1 MPGGAPGVARG
12 LEGTSV
18 KISSEL
24 IWAFVNF
31 LVFVAIL
38 SRFFWRPVMDLLD
51 RRREEIEA
59 NLAAAERAREEA
71 TRAEAEYRQRLAAAQ
86 REAQSILDRAAQLAE
101 EERQQRLE
109 AARREAEQLLERA
122 RATIEREKE
131 QAIAALRRE
140 VADLTVMATERVI
153 RRALNEE
160 DRRRLVAEAVEE
172 VANLR

>member
-1 MPGGAPGVARG
+1 MH
-12 LEGTSV
+12 
-18 KISSEL
+18 ISPEL
-24 IWAFVNF
+24 IWAFINF
-31 LVFVAIL
+31 VVFVVVL
-38 SRFFWRPVMDLLD
+38 SRFFWRPFLELLD

-71 TRAEAEYRQRLAAAQ
+71 ARAEAEYRRRLAEAQ
-86 REAQSILDRAAQLAE
+86 REAQSILDKAAQLAE
-101 EERQQRLE
+101 AERQERLE

-131 QAIAALRRE
+131 EAIAALRRE

-153 RRALNEE
+153 RRALDGEAQ
-160 DRRRLVAEAVEE
+160 RRLVAEAVEE

>member
-1 MPGGAPGVARG
+1 VHVSP
-12 LEGTSV
+12 
-18 KISSEL
+18 EL
-24 IWAFVNF
+24 VWSFINF
-31 LVFVAIL
+31 FFFVAVL
-38 SRFFWRPVMDLLD
+38 GKFFWRPVMELLD

-71 TRAEAEYRQRLAAAQ
+71 ARSEAEYRQRLAAAQ
-86 REAQSILDRAAQLAE
+86 REAQSILERATQLAE

-140 VADLTVMATERVI
+140 VADLTLLATERGLG
-153 RRALNEE
+153 RALDAE
-160 DRRRLVAEAVEE
+160 DQRRLVAEAVEE

>member
-1 MPGGAPGVARG
+1 M
-12 LEGTSV
+12 
-18 KISSEL
+18 KISPEL
-24 IWAFVNF
+24 IWAFINF
-31 LVFVAIL
+31 FVFVAVL
-38 SRFFWRPVMDLLD
+38 RWLFWRPFLEMLD
-51 RRREEIEA
+51 RRREEIET

-71 TRAEAEYRQRLAAAQ
+71 ARIEAEYRQRLAEAQ
-86 REAQSILDRAAQLAE
+86 REAQSILDRATHLAE

-153 RRALNEE
+153 RRALSEE
-160 DRRRLVAEAVEE
+160 ERKRLVAEAVEE

>member
-1 MPGGAPGVARG
+1 MQ
-12 LEGTSV
+12 
-18 KISSEL
+18 ISPEL

-31 LVFVAIL
+31 LLFVAIL
-38 SRFFWRPVMDLLD
+38 ARFFWRPIMDVLD
-51 RRREEIEA
+51 RRREEIEV

-71 TRAEAEYRQRLAAAQ
+71 ARAEAEYRQRLAAAQ
-86 REAQSILDRAAQLAE
+86 REAQSILERATQLAE

-140 VADLTVMATERVI
+140 VADLTLLATERVLG
-153 RRALNEE
+153 RALDAE
-160 DRRRLVAEAVEE
+160 DQRRLVTEAVEE

>member
-1 MPGGAPGVARG
+1 MQ
-12 LEGTSV
+12 
-18 KISSEL
+18 ISPEL
-24 IWAFVNF
+24 IWAFINF
-31 LVFVAIL
+31 FVFVIL
-38 SRFFWRPVMDLLD
+38 MTVFFWRPMLELLD

-71 TRAEAEYRQRLAAAQ
+71 ARSEAEYRQRLAAAQ
-86 REAQSILDRAAQLAE
+86 REAQSILERATQLAE

-140 VADLTVMATERVI
+140 VADLTLLATERVLG
-153 RRALNEE
+153 RAL
-160 DRRRLVAEAVEE
+160 DADDQRRLVAEAVEE

>member
-1 MPGGAPGVARG
+1 MQ
-12 LEGTSV
+12 
-18 KISSEL
+18 ISPEL
-24 IWAFVNF
+24 IWAFINF
-31 LVFVAIL
+31 LLFVFVLAG
-38 SRFFWRPVMDLLD
+38 FFWRPVMELLD

-71 TRAEAEYRQRLAAAQ
+71 VRTEAEYRQRLAAAQ
-86 REAQSILDRAAQLAE
+86 REAQSILERATQLAE
-101 EERQQRLE
+101 QERQQRLE

-140 VADLTVMATERVI
+140 VADLTLLATERVLG
-153 RRALNEE
+153 RVLDAE
-160 DRRRLVAEAVEE
+160 DQRRLVTEAVEE